1 MMNTKDLLFTISNLD
16 SIGSITEVQD
26 KVLEI
31 LSPYCKI
38 ERMSDNNILGF
49 LKGESDY
56 TIMLDAHID
65 QVGFVVTNVD
75 DNGFLTVATVGG
87 VDIRA
92 LPSRTVT
99 VHGKEKISAVF
110 CATPPHLASGE
121 VEYSDISAIKLD
133 TALGKKAKEI
143 VSLGDYVTFNTEA
156 FCLSDDIVCGRSFDD
171 RAGVVALLETARRLS
186 GKTLPVNVIFAFS
199 TAEELGLRGAKTA
212 SFKADPQE
220 AIAIDVTFGD
230 GPDVSSDECCKL
242 GGGAMIGLSPAL
254 SRDVGKKLITL
265 AKENNILHDLEV
277 MGEHTGTNA
286 DAIGIS
292 REGVKT
298 TTVSIPL
305 RNMHSAV
312 ETLNIND
319 ITAVCDLLEKYILSG
334 GVLND

>member
-1 MMNTKDLLFTISNLD
+1 MNTKDLLFTISNLD

-31 LSPYCKI
+31 LSPYCKT
-38 ERMSDNNILGF
+38 EKMNDNNILGF
-49 LKGESDY
+49 LKGENNY
-56 TIMLDAHID
+56 TVMLDAHID

-110 CATPPHLASGE
+110 CATPPHLAGGD

-133 TALGKKAKEI
+133 TALGAKAKEI
-143 VSLGDYVTFNTEA
+143 VSVGDYVTFNTVP
-156 FCLSDDIVCGRSFDD
+156 FCLSDNMVCGRSFDD
-171 RAGVVALLETARRLS
+171 RAGVVTLLEVARRLS
-186 GKTLPVNVIFAFS
+186 EKTLPVNVIFAFS

-254 SRDVGKKLITL
+254 SRDVGKKLISL
-265 AKENNILHDLEV
+265 AKENNIPYDLEV

-312 ETLNIND
+312 EVLNIND

-334 GVLND
+334 GVLDD